1 LQPVVDINRTL
12 IKKAQKGQWKAQKE
26 LYEKYTMS
34 MFNICMR
41 MLNDRYEAEDILQES
56 FADAF
61 RRLHTFRF
69 ESTFGAWLRRI
80 VINNCLNAIKAKKE
94 QLTYLDDMSALN
106 LKEENYTDEP
116 PEGLTVS
123 RVMEAME
130 TLPKGCR
137 TILSLYL
144 FEGYDHTEIAQI
156 LNISESTSKTQYMH
170 ARKKIRKVIEE
181 KRATYG

>member
-1 LQPVVDINRTL
+1 
-12 IKKAQKGQWKAQKE
+12 
-26 LYEKYTMS
+26 

-41 MLNDRYEAEDILQES
+41 MLNERYEAEDILQES
-56 FADAF
+56 FVDAF

-94 QLTYLDDMSALN
+94 HLSYLDDMSGLN
-106 LKEENYTDEP
+106 LREESYEDGP
-116 PEGLTVS
+116 PEGLTVA
-123 RVMEAME
+123 RVMEAMKS
-130 TLPKGCR
+130 LPKGSR

-170 ARKKIRKVIEE
+170 ARKKIRMVMEE
-181 KRATYG
+181 KSANYG